1 MIFNR
6 KLINVLLDADGGGEG
21 TGTGAVESAEATSAT
36 TESAET
42 GMEVGQQAEA
52 QYERP
57 KYFAQLN
64 KEKADSEDYKSLY
77 KYQKIEDLADAFI
90 AQGRDV
96 EAVKEKYK
104 DSIVVPK
111 SDDAEGLKS
120 FKSALGIPETADG
133 YTLTSL
139 KNVQLDD
146 ETRKMIRDT
155 AYGAMLSDK
164 QADAIGV
171 ALLKSAQMAGQALKA
186 QRENAVKTF
195 DTTLTASY
203 KDIANEADRKNT
215 AERDKASYE
224 HFMNES
230 GLKDYLDDRGL
241 SYDPAFVKA
250 IAQYARK
257 HTGSAP
263 QSNLPTTA
271 PNNAQGTGEG
281 QTPAGF
287 YGSAF
292 SEAFKK

>member
-1 MIFNR
+1 MIFNH
-6 KLINVLLDADGGGEG
+6 KLINVLLTADGGGEG
-21 TGTGAVESAEATSAT
+21 VGTGVPEGAGATPATAGGAEAG
-36 TESAET
+36 TE
-42 GMEVGQQAEA
+42 V

-64 KEKADSEDYKSLY
+64 KEKADSEGYKNLY
-77 KYQKIEDLADAFI
+77 KYQKIEDLADAYI
-90 AQGRDV
+90 AQGKDV
-96 EAVKEKYK
+96 EAIKEKYR

-111 SDDAEGLKS
+111 SDDVEGIKT
-120 FKSALGIPETADG
+120 FKNALGIPETADG

-139 KNVQLDD
+139 KDSNLGD
-146 ETRKMIRDT
+146 ETLKMIRET
-155 AYGAMLSDK
+155 AHGAMLSDK

-171 ALLKSAQMAGQALKA
+171 ALLKSAQMAGQTLKA

-203 KDIANEADRKNT
+203 SDIANEADRKST

-224 HFMNES
+224 HFVNES
-230 GLKDYLDDRGL
+230 GLKDYLNDRGL

-263 QSNLPTTA
+263 QSNLPTTT
-271 PNNAQGTGEG
+271 PNSAQGTASKG
-281 QTPAGF
+281 QAPTGF
-287 YGSAF
+287 YGNDF
-292 SEAFKK
+292 NETFKR